1 MLHYMW
7 YTVKFQMA
15 NSIDFVF
22 LWEKLFKS
30 CAIFDVFLESI
41 FFILERWFSGYIP
54 LVRHWVLLRLMV
66 VVTMEINISFHV
78 CKLDKNRVKHFILKK
93 TTNEFTVVK
102 LSFCNRLSSTFLFI
116 IQFWQ
121 HWIVFFSIGCHWSEQ
136 HNSKSV
142 MKSNSYFNNKDK

>member
-1 MLHYMW
+1 MW

-15 NSIDFVF
+15 NSIDFAFSLREIIQIVRNI
-22 LWEKLFKS
+22 W
-30 CAIFDVFLESI
+30 CIFREYF

-78 CKLDKNRVKHFILKK
+78 CKLDKNRVKHFIKK
-93 TTNEFTVVK
+93 TTNELTVVK